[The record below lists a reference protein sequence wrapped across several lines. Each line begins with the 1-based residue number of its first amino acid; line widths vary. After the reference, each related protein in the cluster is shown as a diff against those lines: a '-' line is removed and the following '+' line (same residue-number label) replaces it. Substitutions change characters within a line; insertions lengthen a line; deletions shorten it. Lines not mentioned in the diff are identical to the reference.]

1 MKTDI
6 LNEEIFADASSL
18 KNVGTKEGKELSG
31 LVAHL
36 NNVIEQINFTE
47 EHLKQLKAE
56 KQRLSIE
63 IIPQKM
69 DEMGIERVDVEGAT
83 VSLEP
88 FVSASIPKDR
98 REEAFSWLRENG
110 LDDIIKNDVILSFGR
125 GEDNIAGSLMVE
137 LEGKG
142 FHPESKTHIHAM
154 TLKAFVKDRFES
166 GEPIDLDLFGA
177 FVARSA
183 KIRRK

>member
-36 NNVIEQINFTE
+36 NNVMEQINFTE

-88 FVSASIPKDR
+88 FVSA
-98 REEAFSWLRENG
+98 N
-110 LDDIIKNDVILSFGR
+110 
-125 GEDNIAGSLMVE
+125 
-137 LEGKG
+137 
-142 FHPESKTHIHAM
+142 
-154 TLKAFVKDRFES
+154 
-166 GEPIDLDLFGA
+166 
-177 FVARSA
+177 
-183 KIRRK
+183 